1 MTLRRRQ
8 VHGAVEPT
16 VLSCSAGTAEAVRWL
31 AVSVGQRGVEGGMCV
46 CGLLPGGSR
55 AGEDGGRTSK
65 KELRRR
71 EEIRGSTCFP
81 LWQDRILEG
90 RWSMPQKIS
99 TSATMPTW
107 NRRLFVSYGRC
118 FSAAPL

>member
-1 MTLRRRQ
+1 
-8 VHGAVEPT
+8 
-16 VLSCSAGTAEAVRWL
+16 
-31 AVSVGQRGVEGGMCV
+31 MCV

-81 LWQDRILEG
+81 LWHDRVSRIEGPVEHAPENFNQRYDAHLE
-90 RWSMPQKIS
+90 P
-99 TSATMPTW
+99 
-107 NRRLFVSYGRC
+107 
-118 FSAAPL
+118 PLVCKLRAVL